1 MLEKIETS
9 KAPRAM
15 GPYSQAVKAGALL
28 FVSGQIPM
36 DPETGTLV
44 SGSIEEQTMRVLDN
58 IGSILSAAGASF
70 DRLVKTTIFL
80 RDMDSFTR
88 VNEVYGSFFSGT
100 FPARAC
106 VEVSRL
112 PKDVNI
118 EIEAVAVLP

>member
-1 MLEKIETS
+1 MEKIETS
-9 KAPRAM
+9 KAPPAM
-15 GPYSQAVKAGALL
+15 GPYSHAVKAGALL
-28 FVSGQIPM
+28 FVSGQIPV

-44 SGSIEEQTMRVLDN
+44 SGSIEEQTRRVMVN
-58 IGSILSAAGASF
+58 IGSILSAAGISF

-80 RDMDSFTR
+80 RDMDTFVR

-112 PKDVNI
+112 PRDVNI
-118 EIEAVAVLP
+118 EIEAVAALP

>member
-36 DPETGTLV
+36 DPETATLV
-44 SGSIEEQTMRVLDN
+44 SGSIEEQTMRVMDN

-80 RDMDSFTR
+80 RDMDNFTR

-106 VEVSRL
+106 VEVTRL